1 MRVAQMILVRVL
13 VLEDLAAHVAFNL
26 IVWCVNISHMPWKLW
41 ATDILA
47 TFTAVHSACNNWY
60 VYHVPTFISDISHV
74 SFAGGTSGSQHSYR
88 LRYNG
93 HTEHFLDSDAG
104 SLCVDWY
111 LLCVRTSHNEGM
123 LHVCWMVHLKWKVL
137 SFQPH
142 IDMWFNVACS
152 DICRAPPSGAFLK
165 SPYSCKPHYSADTA
179 LLPPLCA
186 EFWHVW
192 SDSTYGST
200 SRNTRMQQTLCQARL
215 EKKAWVLFQ
224 VFIYFDKHHV

>member
-60 VYHVPTFISDISHV
+60 VYHFPAFISDIFHV
-74 SFAGGTSGSQHSYR
+74 SFAGGTSGSQRSYR

-93 HTEHFLDSDAG
+93 HTGHFLDFGAG

-111 LLCVRTSHNEGM
+111 LLYVRTSHNEGM
-123 LHVCWMVHLKWKVL
+123 LHVCWMVHLNEK
-137 SFQPH
+137 
-142 IDMWFNVACS
+142 
-152 DICRAPPSGAFLK
+152 FLA
-165 SPYSCKPHYSADTA
+165 SSLILIQCC
-179 LLPPLCA
+179 LLWYMPC
-186 EFWHVW
+186 
-192 SDSTYGST
+192 T
-200 SRNTRMQQTLCQARL
+200 SLWCFPKESMFL
-215 EKKAWVLFQ
+215 
-224 VFIYFDKHHV
+224 